1 MAIWTEILRSDKG
14 EQRDH
19 ILQSRGDEV
28 SLQISARVAKFY
40 LDEIFLQMFVWQHNK

>member
-19 ILQSRGDEV
+19 ILQSSGDEV
-28 SLQISARVAKFY
+28 SLQISARVAKLY
-40 LDEIFLQMFVWQHNK
+40 LD